1 MAEHEVAKATTSSS
15 PKALWLAALD
25 ALDQEYR
32 EFHKRSGGAGV
43 TAHADDTGPRSAPE
57 QLGARPVSEPEL
69 ADAGAITLT

>member
-1 MAEHEVAKATTSSS
+1 MAEHEVAKATSSSS

-43 TAHADDTGPRSAPE
+43 TAHVRSPPE

>member
-25 ALDQEYR
+25 ELDQEYR
-32 EFHKRSGGAGV
+32 EFHKRNGGAGV
-43 TAHADDTGPRSAPE
+43 PAHADDTRPRSAPE
-57 QLGARPVSEPEL
+57 QPGARPASEPEL